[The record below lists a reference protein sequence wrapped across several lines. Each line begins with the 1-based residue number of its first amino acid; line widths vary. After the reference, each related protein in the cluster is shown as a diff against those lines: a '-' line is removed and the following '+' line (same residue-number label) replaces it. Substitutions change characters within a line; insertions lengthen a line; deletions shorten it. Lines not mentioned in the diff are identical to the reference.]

1 MKIDKTAAPA
11 GQAREAAVADG
22 ARPSVPGPLAELA
35 RYITSQK
42 RAAEQDVLRQGAV
55 LPADTYPE
63 LPAVEYFQGTWARL
77 RTRRQ
82 LRASQ
87 EQVPDNAGP
96 INSSSLVH
104 RSLSLMREVSPGYLQ
119 HFLSYV
125 DAVSWMEQIDTHDL
139 SPNRGAETPKAG
151 RGRKTARGK

>member
-1 MKIDKTAAPA
+1 MTRHKPI
-11 GQAREAAVADG
+11 Q
-22 ARPSVPGPLAELA
+22 GPLAELVA
-35 RYITSQK
+35 YISSHRVTEKAQ
-42 RAAEQDVLRQGAV
+42 AGQHQAV

-63 LPAVEYFQGTWARL
+63 LPAVDYFQKTWAHL

-82 LRASQ
+82 LRDSQ

-96 INSSSLVH
+96 LNSSSLVH

-125 DAVSWMEQIDTHDL
+125 DAVSWMEQMDVLDESAGKKGTEA
-139 SPNRGAETPKAG
+139 SKAG
-151 RGRKTARGK
+151 RGKKTARGK